1 MGLERI
7 VFIAGLGVIVVTGIN
22 CSSPE
27 LIDRPSN
34 HVIGSQTTDAIVFG
48 DRRNHFTQETRTTP
62 GRNEAA
68 YEVEREQIS
77 GSMLIQPGEFFGV
90 REFAYALSH
99 LEGTKR
105 DYARARSI
113 LKKLYEDLS
122 EAKFDAS
129 LRPQVEKFKER
140 VDLYRRSCEM
150 FLQVMQ
156 INSSNP
162 QHTRINIEDK
172 LKQPLLLH
180 VGGFVLDNKDNLYVT
195 GNLAEL
201 YTTKKAAI
209 AAEEVAAEVAKQNP
223 DWNSRALELLA
234 QKQMDHLQAIYDN
247 IDQINRN
254 QFQWFTGEN
263 LPDNVNVYDAMAA
276 YAQALVHYMIKNHGG
291 ERFIEALKGADRIS
305 SISDKV
311 DSIPDVGCHF
321 VDGKPKDSQFL
332 EELLCKQGE
341 LYERLADI
349 YKRKFRFHGNYSE
362 HQYRGLLEQ
371 ALVWYHVAEKKSRG
385 RDGFNA
391 AHRSYLRVQEKLER
405 AE

>member
-7 VFIAGLGVIVVTGIN
+7 VFIAGVGVVVVLTAG
-22 CSSPE
+22 CSTPE

-34 HVIGSQTTDAIVFG
+34 HVVGSQATDAIVFG

-68 YEVEREQIS
+68 YEVEREQVS
-77 GSMLIQPGEFFGV
+77 GSMLIQPNDFFGI
-90 REFAYALSH
+90 REFAYALTH

-105 DYARARSI
+105 DYAKARNI
-113 LKKLYEDLS
+113 LNKLYEDLS
-122 EAKFDAS
+122 EAKFDPS
-129 LRPQVEKFKER
+129 LKPQIKKFMER
-140 VDLYRRSCEM
+140 VDLYRKSCEL
-150 FLQVMQ
+150 FVHVMD
-156 INSSNP
+156 INSANP

-172 LKQPLLLH
+172 LKQPLLHH
-180 VGGFVLDNKDNLYVT
+180 VGGFVLDDKGNLYVT

-201 YTTKKAAI
+201 YVTKKAAMV
-209 AAEEVAAEVAKQNP
+209 AEQVAADVAKNNP

-234 QKQMDHLQAIYDN
+234 QKQMDHLQIIYDN

-254 QFQWFTGEN
+254 QFQWFTGEE
-263 LPDNVNVYDAMAA
+263 LPGNVNVYDAMAA

-291 ERFIEALKGADRIS
+291 ERFIEALKDARNIS
-305 SISDKV
+305 DINEKIDSISD
-311 DSIPDVGCHF
+311 IGCHF

-349 YKRKFRFHGNYSE
+349 YKKKFRFHGSYSE
-362 HQYRGLLEQ
+362 GQYKGLLGQ
-371 ALVWYHVAEKKSRG
+371 ALVWYYVAEKKSRG

-391 AHRSYLRVQEKLER
+391 AHRAYLRVQEKLER